1 MKTVSLSFMK
11 KVFIVSSILL
21 FVVLIFLGIYNLAF
35 KKNSPPEAEP
45 VSNNQ
50 KEKVLNDLFSDSKKQ
65 DSRQEEKIYPVAGEP
80 VIYPTLDKD
89 LKNILYYSKNNG
101 SVYKISPDGAKQETV
116 AENNLEGLVNVLWSP
131 DKNKVITKFQKD
143 GRNEFYFYSYET
155 KSGTR
160 LPDGMDAVSWTNLG
174 DKIIYKQFNFVT
186 KKRTLNISDP
196 DGSNSKKLA
205 DLSYRDIGI
214 SQIPQSSLVSF
225 WNAPDSF
232 EKTSLNTVGIAG
244 GKIQTLFSEKYGA
257 DYLWSP
263 NGNKV
268 LISSA
273 DSKGGSKMALGIAN
287 GNGGEYQNLD
297 IPTLVSKTVWSK
309 NNKIIYYALPSLSFE
324 SITMPN
330 DYNEGKITSRDSFW
344 KMDITT
350 GKKERLIELN
360 DIKNE
365 LDAANLFL
373 SAEEDILF
381 FVNKIDGKLYGI
393 DIK

>member
-1 MKTVSLSFMK
+1 MK

-21 FVVLIFLGIYNLAF
+21 FVALVFLGIYNLAF
-35 KKNSPPEAEP
+35 KKNPASQTEP
-45 VSNNQ
+45 VSNN
-50 KEKVLNDLFSDSKKQ
+50 EEAKVLDDLFSDSKKQ
-65 DSRQEEKIYPVAGEP
+65 DSRQKEKIYPITGES
-80 VIYPTLDKD
+80 VISPTLDKD
-89 LKNILYYSKNNG
+89 LKNIIYYSKNNG

-116 AENNLEGLVNVLWSP
+116 AENNLEGLANVLWSS

-143 GRNEFYFYSYET
+143 GRDKFYFYNYET
-155 KSGTR
+155 KSGIG
-160 LPDGMDAVSWTNLG
+160 LPDGIDAVSWANLG
-174 DKIIYKQFNFVT
+174 DKIIYKHFNSGT

-196 DGSNSKKLA
+196 DGGNAKKLA
-205 DLSYRDIGI
+205 DLNFRDAGI
-214 SQIPQSSLVSF
+214 CQIPQSSLVSF

-232 EKTSLNTVGIAG
+232 EKTSLNAVGIAG

-268 LISSA
+268 LISSS
-273 DSKGGSKMALGIAN
+273 DSKGGSRMALGIAN
-287 GNGGEYQNLD
+287 SNGGEYQNLD
-297 IPTLVSKTVWSK
+297 IPTLVSKIVWSK

-330 DYNEGKITSRDSFW
+330 DYNGGKITSRDSFW
-344 KMDITT
+344 KIDVAT
-350 GKKERLIELN
+350 GKKERLIELS

-381 FVNKIDGKLYGI
+381 FVNKIDGKLYGM
-393 DIK
+393 DIE

>member
-1 MKTVSLSFMK
+1 MSRVSQSFMK
-11 KVFIVSSILL
+11 KIFIISSVLL
-21 FVVLIFLGIYNLAF
+21 FVALIFLGIYNLAF
-35 KKNSPPEAEP
+35 KKKP
-45 VSNNQ
+45 VSQIETPSNN
-50 KEKVLNDLFSDSKKQ
+50 EEVKVFNDLFSDSKKQ
-65 DSRQEEKIYPVAGEP
+65 DDQQKEKVYPVTSES
-80 VIYPTLDKD
+80 VISPTLDKN
-89 LKNILYYSKNNG
+89 LKDILYYSKNNG

-116 AENNLEGLVNVLWSP
+116 SENNSEGLVDVFWSP
-131 DKNKVITKFQKD
+131 EKNKVISKFQKD
-143 GRNEFYFYSYET
+143 GKNKFYLYNYET
-155 KSGTR
+155 KTEIG
-160 LPDGMDAVSWTNLG
+160 LPDGIDTVSWTNLG
-174 DKIIYKQFNFVT
+174 DKIIYKHFDSGT

-196 DGSNSKKLA
+196 DGNNSKKLA

-214 SQIPQSSLVSF
+214 FQIPQSSLVSF
-225 WNAPDSF
+225 WNAPNSF

-244 GKIQTLFSEKYGA
+244 GEVQTLFSEKYGA

-268 LISSA
+268 LISSS

-287 GNGGEYQNLD
+287 SNGGEYQDLN

-309 NNKIIYYALPSLSFE
+309 NNKMIYYALPSLSFE

-344 KMDITT
+344 KMDIATN
-350 GKKERLIELN
+350 KKERLIELS

-365 LDAANLFL
+365 LDATNLFL
-373 SAEEDILF
+373 SAEEDVLF
-381 FVNKIDGKLYGI
+381 FINKIDGKLYRI